1 MPPPLNETVVYC
13 RCSYRTCSLA
23 HSSVIVLLV
32 MIALQLVVVVIYD
45 ARRRGRRPIVPAEEM
60 PYAVAVTSV
69 DDA

>member
-32 MIALQLVVVVIYD
+32 ALVLVVVLVIYD